1 MSCFGGR
8 VSQDL
13 YQNCCNAN
21 TICEFNGDIDSLKS
35 EPIYVQKVF
44 DAVLFNL
51 QGMKTCLLYTSPGER
66 KLIPTGLF
74 VELPPGVEAQVRAR
88 SGLSIKH
95 GIGLVNGVGT
105 VDSDY
110 QMCIRDSLWCV

>member
-51 QGMKTCLLYTSPGER
+51 QGMKTE
-66 KLIPTGLF
+66 
-74 VELPPGVEAQVRAR
+74 
-88 SGLSIKH
+88 
-95 GIGLVNGVGT
+95 
-105 VDSDY
+105 SD
-110 QMCIRDSLWCV
+110 VFA

>member
-51 QGMKTCLLYTSPGER
+51 QGMK
-66 KLIPTGLF
+66 
-74 VELPPGVEAQVRAR
+74 EL
-88 SGLSIKH
+88 
-95 GIGLVNGVGT
+95 
-105 VDSDY
+105 
-110 QMCIRDSLWCV
+110 

>member
-51 QGMKTCLLYTSPGER
+51 QGNEVVTTKKYQDV
-66 KLIPTGLF
+66 IPL
-74 VELPPGVEAQVRAR
+74 
-88 SGLSIKH
+88 
-95 GIGLVNGVGT
+95 
-105 VDSDY
+105 
-110 QMCIRDSLWCV
+110 CVVQCF

>member
-21 TICEFNGDIDSLKS
+21 TICEFNGDIDSSKS

-51 QGMKTCLLYTSPGER
+51 QGMK
-66 KLIPTGLF
+66 
-74 VELPPGVEAQVRAR
+74 
-88 SGLSIKH
+88 
-95 GIGLVNGVGT
+95 
-105 VDSDY
+105 
-110 QMCIRDSLWCV
+110 

>member
-35 EPIYVQKVF
+35 EPI
-44 DAVLFNL
+44 N
-51 QGMKTCLLYTSPGER
+51 MSIIR
-66 KLIPTGLF
+66 KKKAGLKGPASITISTLEMYF
-74 VELPPGVEAQVRAR
+74 AQRSYPP
-88 SGLSIKH
+88 
-95 GIGLVNGVGT
+95 
-105 VDSDY
+105 
-110 QMCIRDSLWCV
+110 